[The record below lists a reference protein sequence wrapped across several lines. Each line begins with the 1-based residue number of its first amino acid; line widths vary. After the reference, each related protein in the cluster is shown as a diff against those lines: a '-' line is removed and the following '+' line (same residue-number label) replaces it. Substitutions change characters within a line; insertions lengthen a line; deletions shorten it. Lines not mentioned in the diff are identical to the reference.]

1 MPAASTDLALLSET
15 NEYSLDRTCSC
26 GINYITQKLM
36 ARRSPLDPKA
46 QALRQS
52 GTLNPRP
59 DKVADPLFAQSSFFD
74 ARDAMQV
81 KYEMLRRVQVDNE
94 PIASAA
100 ASFGFSRPS
109 FYQAQEAFHEGGL
122 QALLPRKRGPRG
134 AHKLTAEVMRFIN
147 DARIEDA
154 SLGSNALVAMVRER
168 FGITIHVRSV
178 ERALAREKKTPP
190 SK

>member
-1 MPAASTDLALLSET
+1 
-15 NEYSLDRTCSC
+15 
-26 GINYITQKLM
+26 M

-46 QALRQS
+46 QALRES
-52 GTLNPRP
+52 GTLNPHP

-147 DARIEDA
+147 EARVEDA
-154 SLGSNALVAMVRER
+154 SVGTNALAAMIRER